1 MAADGIH
8 APGAAFLAALS
19 RELREPVRLMTRWVS
34 LLAAASDDPAI
45 VARAVRGLEHS
56 LRQQGELADDLLEV
70 AHLAAGRLPMTWT
83 TFDVVDA
90 LRASVDHHRQLGL
103 QHRVELSVEAP
114 ADPVMVAG
122 DEGRVRQVVDTLLD
136 HALAGAVA
144 GQSVHTSV
152 RAVDGRCE
160 IEISDGGHAAAAKT
174 PPDRAVPGDGGA
186 LPDLRRDALALVL
199 ARHLIEAHGG
209 VMDVAGE
216 RGTAFH
222 VQLPRVPDVPR
233 GAPARLRGER
243 ILEGLH
249 ILVVDDDQTTREA
262 LGEALT
268 QMGGRLTIAPSV
280 ATALE
285 RLRGAH
291 FDAVCS
297 DIEMPIDS
305 GVVLARTVRAAESG
319 GRRQPLIAVSGLV
332 GEDHEAAARQAGFDA
347 FLAKPVDVERLA
359 RRLRALVDAARAD
372 QLERNSP
379 NVANDG
385 T

>member
-19 RELREPVRLMTRWVS
+19 RELREPLRLMTRWVA
-34 LLAAASDDPAI
+34 LLAAASDDPTI
-45 VARAVRGLEHS
+45 VARAVRGLEHL

-83 TFDVVDA
+83 TFDVVHA
-90 LRASVDHHRQLGL
+90 LRASVDHHRPFGL
-103 QHRVELSVEAP
+103 QQQVELAVDAP
-114 ADPVMVAG
+114 TDPVMVAG
-122 DEGRVRQVVDTLLD
+122 DEGRLRQVVDKLLD

-144 GQSVHTSV
+144 GQSVHAIV
-152 RAVDGRCE
+152 RAVDGHCE
-160 IEISDGGHAAAAKT
+160 IEISDGADPAAANPPPAAAA
-174 PPDRAVPGDGGA
+174 PHHGGA
-186 LPDLRRDALALVL
+186 LPDLRRDALGLVL
-199 ARHLIEAHGG
+199 ARHLVEAHGG
-209 VMDVAGE
+209 VLDVPSE
-216 RGTAFH
+216 RGTAFR
-222 VQLPRVPDVPR
+222 VQLPRVRDLPR
-233 GAPARLRGER
+233 GPAGLRIER
-243 ILEGLH
+243 ILDGLH
-249 ILVVDDDQTTREA
+249 ILVVDDDETAREA
-262 LGEALT
+262 LAEALT
-268 QMGGRLTIAPSV
+268 HLGARLTIAPSV
-280 ATALE
+280 AAALE
-285 RLRGAH
+285 HLRGAH

-305 GVVLARTVRAAESG
+305 GAVLARTVRAEESG

-332 GEDHEAAARQAGFDA
+332 GEDHEVAAHQAGFDA
-347 FLAKPVDVERLA
+347 FVAKPIDVERLA